1 MTLNGKNTDRLVPTN
16 RRIVIFKRQNK
27 EYWYIIGLPTQLDG
41 KTIFS
46 NETAPRKN
54 QKLKQN

>member
-1 MTLNGKNTDRLVPTN
+1 MAKNTGSLIPKAKTKELLY
-16 RRIVIFKRQNK
+16 FKGKNK

-46 NETAPRKN
+46 NETTPRKN

>member
-1 MTLNGKNTDRLVPTN
+1 MGKKTLTGLFQQTEELLYLKGK
-16 RRIVIFKRQNK
+16 NK

-46 NETAPRKN
+46 NETTPRK
-54 QKLKQN
+54 QL

>member
-1 MTLNGKNTDRLVPTN
+1 LLYLKGK
-16 RRIVIFKRQNK
+16 NK

-46 NETAPRKN
+46 NETAPRK
-54 QKLKQN
+54 KPKVEAELEKKPV